1 MESVF
6 SQIMS
11 ELAVTARTRHSR
23 LRDQGSV
30 ERADLVAIL
39 RAGFVC
45 HLGVII
51 DGYPMVVPT
60 VYGIDADVTTLY
72 LHGSVVSRSLLE
84 NPETTVC
91 VTVTHIDG
99 LVLARSVFEHGVN
112 YRSAMVFG
120 SPRLLTEPS
129 EKLEGLRRLSE
140 HAAPGQWAYA
150 RQPSKKELAKTSILA
165 LGSGRGFGEDPQRR
179 AGRWRQPG
187 CGTRPLGGCHPD
199 AYRLGFTGGRCG
211 PATGDR
217 RAAAH
222 HRAEPRTLMPG
233 REGGSG
239 GQRSAL
245 ANS

>member
-1 MESVF
+1 
-6 SQIMS
+6 MS

-51 DGYPMVVPT
+51 DGYPTVLPT
-60 VYGIDADVTTLY
+60 VYGIDADATTLY

-165 LGSGRGFGEDPQRR
+165 LDLAEASVKIRSGGPDDGDS
-179 AGRWRQPG
+179 
-187 CGTRPLGGCHPD
+187 PD
-199 AYRLGFTGGRCG
+199 AERGLWAGVIPMRTAWGS
-211 PATGDR
+211 PE
-217 RAAAH
+217 AAADLPPEIAVPPH
-222 HRAEPRTLMPG
+222 ITALSRG
-233 REGGSG
+233 R
-239 GQRSAL
+239 
-245 ANS
+245 